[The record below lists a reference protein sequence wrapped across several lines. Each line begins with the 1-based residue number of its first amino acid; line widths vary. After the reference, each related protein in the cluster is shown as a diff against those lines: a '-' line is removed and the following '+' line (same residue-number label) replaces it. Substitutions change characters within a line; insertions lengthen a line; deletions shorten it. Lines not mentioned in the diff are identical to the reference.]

1 MIPRAFLARRSVTL
15 LAATALACLGIAWAA
30 RHAMLVSDA
39 FHGRPITFAS
49 SWAFVFVLLAQQLAL
64 AWLERPATVTAKQQ
78 ARLNRLRVT
87 VNVPVHNEQ
96 PELLHRCLWSLLQQT
111 RLPDR
116 VQVVVNGCPIEPYRQ
131 VLIKWAAAASGQLR
145 AEFIQVD
152 QAGKRHAQATTFRDD
167 DADIAVTID
176 SDTVLERRAIE
187 EGLKPFADPRVQ
199 SVAGLELGWNG
210 TRSLLTRLQELC
222 RLTWQLT
229 GRSALSTVG
238 QCLVNCGTFALYR
251 AAVIRDNLDAY
262 LNETFAGRRVEISD
276 DSLLVMF
283 ALARGRAVQQPTAFM
298 FTIYP
303 ETVAHHLRQQV
314 RWMRG
319 AFIRSWWRLRYLPL
333 SSYAYW
339 AEFIG
344 WVQFVLT
351 GVLFVTLF
359 VIWPL
364 VERRVIPSLLVVS
377 MLIGYAMALKLLL
390 IRRTDQSRASQ
401 FATFALAPA
410 MVAWNWLVLRP
421 VRLWGMATCLNMRW
435 GTRARVERTAY
446 MPKHVRQY
454 AIVTSLSGGGGSASG
469 GIEATGAAPAHGKRR
484 QGSRP
489 GLWQIAAVTGVAG
502 CIAVALSIVHIL

>member
-1 MIPRAFLARRSVTL
+1 MTPRASLARRSVTL

-30 RHAMLVSDA
+30 RHAMAVGDV
-39 FHGRPITFAS
+39 FNGRPVTFAIT
-49 SWAFVFVLLAQQLAL
+49 WAFVFVLLAQQLAL
-64 AWLERPATVTAKQQ
+64 AWLERPATVTAEQQ
-78 ARLNRLRVT
+78 AALDRLRVT

-96 PELLHRCLWSLLQQT
+96 PELLRGCLWSLLEQT
-111 RLPDR
+111 RLPNR
-116 VQVVVNGCPIEPYRQ
+116 VQVVVNGCSLESYRQ
-131 VLIKWAAAASGQLR
+131 VLTEWAAAAPGQLR
-145 AEFIQVD
+145 ADFVQVD
-152 QAGKRHAQATTFRDD
+152 QAGKRHAQAITFRDD

-176 SDTVLERRAIE
+176 SDTMLERRAIE

-210 TRSLLTRLQELC
+210 THSFLTRLQELC

-229 GRSALSTVG
+229 GRSALSTMG

-251 AAVIRDNLDAY
+251 AAVVRDNLDAY

-303 ETVAHHLRQQV
+303 ETVAHHLRQQT

-319 AFIRSWWRLRYLPL
+319 AFIRSWWRLRYLPVR
-333 SSYAYW
+333 SYAYW

-364 VERRVIPSLLVVS
+364 VERRVLPSLLVVS
-377 MLIGYAMALKLLL
+377 LLLGYAMALKLLL

-401 FATFALAPA
+401 LGTFALAPA
-410 MVAWNWLVLRP
+410 MVVWNWLVLRP
-421 VRLWGMATCLNMRW
+421 VRLWAMATCLDMGW
-435 GTRARVERTAY
+435 GTRTRVEHTAY
-446 MPKHVRQY
+446 IPKHARHH
-454 AIVTSLSGGGGSASG
+454 AM
-469 GIEATGAAPAHGKRR
+469 RR
-484 QGSRP
+484 P
-489 GLWQIAAVTGVAG
+489 
-502 CIAVALSIVHIL
+502 

>member
-1 MIPRAFLARRSVTL
+1 MIPRASLARRSVTL

-30 RHAMLVSDA
+30 RHAMAVVDV
-39 FHGRPITFAS
+39 FHGRPVTFATT
-49 SWAFVFVLLAQQLAL
+49 WAFVFVLLAQQLVL
-64 AWLERPATVTAKQQ
+64 AWLERPATVTAEQR
-78 ARLNRLRVT
+78 AALDRLRVT

-96 PELLHRCLWSLLQQT
+96 PELLRGCLWSLLEQT

-116 VQVVVNGCPIEPYRQ
+116 VQVVVNGCSIEPYRQ
-131 VLIKWAAAASGQLR
+131 VLTEWAATAPGQLR
-145 AEFIQVD
+145 ADFVQTD
-152 QAGKRHAQATTFRDD
+152 QPGKRNAQAITFRDD

-210 TRSLLTRLQELC
+210 THSFLTRLQELC

-229 GRSALSTVG
+229 GRSALSAVG

-262 LNETFAGRRVEISD
+262 LNETFGGRRVEISD

-333 SSYAYW
+333 RSYAYW

-364 VERRVIPSLLVVS
+364 VERQVIPSLLVVS
-377 MLIGYAMALKLLL
+377 LLVGYAMALKLLL

-401 FATFALAPA
+401 LTTFALAPA
-410 MVAWNWLVLRP
+410 MVVWNWLVLRP
-421 VRLWGMATCLNMRW
+421 VRLWAMATCLDMRW

-446 MPKHVRQY
+446 IPKHLRQH
-454 AIVTSLSGGGGSASG
+454 AVGSSRTS
-469 GIEATGAAPAHGKRR
+469 R
-484 QGSRP
+484 
-489 GLWQIAAVTGVAG
+489 
-502 CIAVALSIVHIL
+502 